1 MQYEGV
7 IDDILT
13 VKIVKADITQETTDA
28 ITNAANSQLMLGGG
42 VAGAI
47 DRKGGP
53 TIQQECDE
61 YIRKHGAVDTGKCAP
76 TGAGK
81 LKCKYV
87 IHAVGPMW
95 SNRISEM

>member
-1 MQYEGV
+1 M
-7 IDDILT
+7 LT
-13 VKIVKADITQETTDA
+13 VQIVKADITQETTDA

-47 DRKGGP
+47 NRKGGP
-53 TIQQECDE
+53 TIQKECNE
-61 YIRKHGAVDTGKCAP
+61 YVRKHGDVDTGRCAP
-76 TGAGK
+76 TRAGN

>member
-95 SNRISEM
+95 SNRITKM